1 MSIKQLAMLTIGA
14 LVLWQIKVQM
24 DKTKHV
30 TSTASTF
37 KDMGNGVTVDS
48 QGQWWQGGQI
58 IYTPKSEWL
67 A

>member
-1 MSIKQLAMLTIGA
+1 MNMKQVALLTIGA

-24 DKTKHV
+24 DKTKRANGM
-30 TSTASTF
+30 ASAF
-37 KDMGNGVTVDS
+37 KDLGNGVTVDS
-48 QGQWWQGGQI
+48 LGQWWQGGQI